1 MNDEKQ
7 QPKTDEGN
15 DSNKDQDRESQTL
28 TLLQGIKDRS
38 VNPKSLNTTD
48 RRLLVAFL
56 TVEGQSNAEIAHL
69 LQVSDRTI
77 ERDRKALREEITVT
91 KDPKLLDQIVGKLM
105 AEAEVCTQRIRK
117 FQREKDASA
126 AAKIDGEHRC
136 FQITCVLTE
145 KLQSLGFLPTATHRI
160 EADLR
165 HTAANSY
172 SLEELH
178 QETGRLLQ
186 IQGTVSPDETEPFKS
201 SVEVNETVT
210 EFEDQSPRQND
221 KGANHET
228 GK

>member
-7 QPKTDEGN
+7 QPKTDDGN

-48 RRLLVAFL
+48 RRLLVGFL

-77 ERDRKALREEITVT
+77 ERDRKALREENAVI
-91 KDPKLLDQIVGKLM
+91 KDPKLLEQIVGKLM
-105 AEAEVCTQRIRK
+105 VEAEVCTQRIRK
-117 FQREKDASA
+117 FQREKEASA
-126 AAKIDGEHRC
+126 AVKIDGEHRC
-136 FQITCVLTE
+136 FQISCELTE

-165 HTAANSY
+165 HTAAISH

-178 QETGRLLQ
+178 QETERLLQ
-186 IQGTVSPDETEPFKS
+186 IQGMVSPDETEPFKS
-201 SVEVNETVT
+201 SVEVNETET